1 MMNLTYFLFFLC
13 IVGCTLI
20 ITHWA
25 ARREQKTT
33 HGVARREQTTYQFYT
48 AAQSLTGFQNGM
60 AIAGDYISAA
70 SFLGIAGAIA
80 LGGYDG
86 FLYSIG
92 FLVSYVVMLF
102 VIAEPVH
109 HLGTYSLGDVIAA
122 RFPDR
127 KIRLTMAIS
136 AFTISILYMI
146 PQLVASGLLLRLLLG
161 IDYSISVLVI
171 GSLMTVYVVYGGMT
185 ATSWVQIVKT
195 VLLMSGTFL
204 LSLIVLARFEWHVMH
219 LLEFVKKGTPLGEQ
233 FFLPGNLFANPVE
246 ILSLNMALIFGT
258 AGLPHILIRFFT
270 VGNALEVRRSVITA
284 SWIIGLFYVM
294 TLILGLG
301 TVALVGWSRLV
312 SVDSTGNLAAPLLAQ
327 VLGGDFLLAFISAI
341 AFATIVAVVT
351 GLVISATTSLAHD
364 VYNHLV
370 KRGSATEGEQ
380 LRVAKWTA
388 AGIGVLATLFS
399 LGLENINVAFL
410 VSLTFVVAAS
420 SNLPVLLFTLY
431 WKRFNAAG
439 VMVGMTVGFVA
450 SFVLVLFGPHIMDPK
465 SGWIS
470 RGALFPLYNP
480 GLIAIPIG
488 FLGAILGTLLTRKEA
503 DEDLYMQ
510 VFVKAQTGIQA
521 RGSRRWDS

>member
-1 MMNLTYFLFFLC
+1 MNLTYFLFFLC

-25 ARREQKTT
+25 ARRE
-33 HGVARREQTTYQFYT
+33 RTTYQFYT

-92 FLVSYVVMLF
+92 FLVSYVVMLY

-109 HLGTYSLGDVIAA
+109 HLGTYSVGDVVAA
-122 RFPDR
+122 RFSSR
-127 KIRLTMAIS
+127 KIRLAMAVG

-171 GSLMTVYVVYGGMT
+171 GSLTTVYVVYGGMT

-204 LSLIVLARFEWHVMH
+204 LSLIVLSRFNWQVMDLLAHV
-219 LLEFVKKGTPLGEQ
+219 KRGTPFGEQ
-233 FFLPGNLFANPVE
+233 FFMPGNLLNSPVE
-246 ILSLNMALIFGT
+246 ILSLKMALIFGT

-270 VGNALEVRRSVITA
+270 VRNALEVRRSVITA

-301 TVALVGWSRLV
+301 TVALVGWKKLI
-312 SVDSTGNLAAPLLAQ
+312 SVDPTGNLAAPLLAQ

-364 VYNHLV
+364 VYNHFV

-420 SNLPVLLFTLY
+420 SNLPVILFTLY
-431 WKRFNAAG
+431 WKRFNKTG
-439 VMVGMTVGFVA
+439 VIVGMVTGFVI
-450 SFVLVLFGPHIMDPK
+450 SLILVLFGPHIMDPVN
-465 SGWIS
+465 GWIT
-470 RGALFPLYNP
+470 REAVFPLYNP
-480 GLIAIPIG
+480 GIIAIPAG
-488 FLGAILGTLLTRKEA
+488 FLGAVLGTLLSRRPA
-503 DEDLYMQ
+503 DEDLFAY
-510 VFVKAQTGIQA
+510 VFVQGQTGLYT
-521 RGSRRWDS
+521 RGRRPWSS

>member
-1 MMNLTYFLFFLC
+1 MNLTYFIFFLC

-25 ARREQKTT
+25 ARREK
-33 HGVARREQTTYQFYT
+33 TTYQFYT

-80 LGGYDG
+80 LGGFDG

-92 FLVSYVVMLF
+92 FLVSYLIVLF
-102 VIAEPVH
+102 LVAEPVH
-109 HLGTYSLGDVIAA
+109 HLGHYSLGDVIAA
-122 RFPDR
+122 RFSSR
-127 KIRLTMAIS
+127 HIRLAMAVG
-136 AFTISILYMI
+136 AFMISIFYMI

-161 IDYSISVLVI
+161 IDYSLSVLVI

-204 LSLIVLARFEWHVMH
+204 LSLILLARFGWNMMNLIEHV
-219 LLEFVKKGTPLGEQ
+219 KRGTPLGDQ
-233 FFLPGNLFANPVE
+233 FFLPGNLFTNPLE
-246 ILSLNMALIFGT
+246 IFSLKMALIFGT
-258 AGLPHILIRFFT
+258 AGMPHILIRLFT
-270 VGNALEVRRSVITA
+270 VRNAMEVRRSVMTA
-284 SWIIGLFYVM
+284 SWIIGIFYVM

-301 TVALVGWSRLV
+301 TVAFIGSQGLAAI
-312 SVDSTGNLAAPLLAQ
+312 DPTGNLAAPLLAQ

-364 VYNHLV
+364 VYNHFV
-370 KRGSATEGEQ
+370 KRGSATEAEQ
-380 LRVAKWTA
+380 LRVAKGTA
-388 AGIGVLATLFS
+388 AGIGLLATLFS

-420 SNLPVLLFTLY
+420 SHFPVLLMTLY
-431 WKRFNAAG
+431 WKRFNETGA
-439 VMVGMTVGFVA
+439 MIGMATGFVVSLA
-450 SFVLVLFGPHIMDPK
+450 LVLFGPHIMDPV

-470 RGALFPLYNP
+470 REALFPLYNP
-480 GLIAIPIG
+480 GIIAIPIG
-488 FLGAILGTLLTRKEA
+488 FLGAVLGTMLSRQSA
-503 DEDLYMQ
+503 DTDRFAR
-510 VFVKAQTGIQA
+510 VFVQAQTGIHPG
-521 RGSRRWDS
+521 RNRPWHS